1 MEKQGKWVKT
11 SHKNNKT
18 KRKSHRSWSLLSAGD
33 MKIINN
39 ACALPPSG
47 PPSALLGRGVSNCLT
62 ASSKI
67 WHGKWP
73 FVSVVSS
80 APLFDRA
87 VWKCL
92 LNIDFRPIDA
102 FTCPMFVA
110 IKMWLVMNE
119 RPHVKGLAKEIEE
132 RPSKFELFVMRTI
145 SNYCGFISHILVYN
159 TWMFIKKKG
168 NLKKVIDNMAS
179 VYPICLAFTVL
190 EF

>member
-47 PPSALLGRGVSNCLT
+47 PPSALPGRGVSNCLT

-73 FVSVVSS
+73 FVSDVSS

-110 IKMWLVMNE
+110 IKMWLIMNE
-119 RPHVKGLAKEIEE
+119 KAHTRTHTQSCE
-132 RPSKFELFVMRTI
+132 RPRKRNRREAFKFWTLCNESDKQLLRFHFTYI
-145 SNYCGFISHILVYN
+145 QYLNVY
-159 TWMFIKKKG
+159 
-168 NLKKVIDNMAS
+168 
-179 VYPICLAFTVL
+179 
-190 EF
+190 

>member
-1 MEKQGKWVKT
+1 MLVPYPLQ
-11 SHKNNKT
+11 
-18 KRKSHRSWSLLSAGD
+18 
-33 MKIINN
+33 
-39 ACALPPSG
+39 ALPLHFWAEVCPIAWQPRLKYDMENG
-47 PPSALLGRGVSNCLT
+47 HLCPLWAQ
-62 ASSKI
+62 
-67 WHGKWP
+67 H
-73 FVSVVSS
+73 
-80 APLFDRA
+80 LFDRV

-145 SNYCGFISHILVYN
+145 SNYCGFISHIYN